1 MARDD
6 RHVVRYLG
14 RGHGWL
20 SHPRRSLVTMA
31 IEAARIGSAPFTV
44 ADLEGMPDDGRF
56 YELSNGALVVTPGP
70 DLRHQSVVSNLHV
83 LLANELPPT
92 RRVLAE
98 AELYLRDD
106 MVKRPD
112 LMVVDA
118 DAIHGQ
124 RYRRTPHLVV
134 EVRSPS
140 TAIFDRTE
148 KRIAYAEAG
157 IPAYWLVDPDG
168 ETITVL
174 ELDGDEY
181 RERATI
187 ARGEQLDVTA
197 PVPFT
202 VVADDV
208 FR

>member
-1 MARDD
+1 
-6 RHVVRYLG
+6 
-14 RGHGWL
+14 
-20 SHPRRSLVTMA
+20 MA

-70 DLRHQSVVSNLHV
+70 NLRHQSVVMNLA
-83 LLANELPPT
+83 LILANRLPPEQ
-92 RRVLAE
+92 RVLAE
-98 AELYLRDD
+98 ADLYIRDD

-118 DAIHGQ
+118 DATHGQ
-124 RYRRTPHLVV
+124 RYQRTPHLVV

-140 TAIFDRTE
+140 TAVFDRTE
-148 KRIAYAEAG
+148 KRIAYAQAG

-187 ARGEQLDVTA
+187 ARGEQLDVTT
-197 PVPFT
+197 PVPVT
-202 VVADDV
+202 LLADQV